1 MVQITSVPPVA
12 AASASA
18 GSDSAHYM
26 THDLRRDV
34 LVHCHDN
41 ADHKGLDETSTN
53 VRALVWFPRMRR
65 YINYHYDSCA
75 YCTAK
80 RKAAPPDSN
89 AVTAARRLKLVE
101 FDHKLLPP
109 EIVGAAGA
117 AAVLTIVDVVS
128 RVTVFVPVPDLT
140 AVTTARTLYSRWYS
154 LFGVPTVFRCDGH
167 PSFTSAVMKRF
178 HSILGVRH
186 VDFSAPDNATHHAVV
201 ERRNKVLEKFI
212 DVGVSKGDI
221 LNAAD
226 LELYCASA
234 AASCNLEHIYNGHTV
249 LEYLTGEVPR
259 THRDTVTPAALEA
272 AAGDMDDAF
281 LAKLRSVLNASNT
294 LLQHARDDRA
304 RENALARASAA
315 SPKHFTQFDLVP
327 GDQVSYGGEVYV
339 LLDTHETLP
348 GVPATAIL
356 RKAAHDDVQ
365 TITVKYADVRPLT
378 DPRASRSFHSV
389 SDPATSVNPGD
400 FVFFSRNGDTQVY
413 AGVVQYVTDDRSE
426 VSVHEYRQ
434 APKQHTRF
442 SPLYT
447 NALRNVKQVSLAP
460 KAHHTAVVHDVPS
473 GSVILSGSISD
484 SFHIDPALLDLLR
497 SKGVAD
503 Q

>member
-1 MVQITSVPPVA
+1 M
-12 AASASA
+12 
-18 GSDSAHYM
+18 
-26 THDLRRDV
+26 
-34 LVHCHDN
+34 
-41 ADHKGLDETSTN
+41 
-53 VRALVWFPRMRR
+53 
-65 YINYHYDSCA
+65 
-75 YCTAK
+75 
-80 RKAAPPDSN
+80 
-89 AVTAARRLKLVE
+89 
-101 FDHKLLPP
+101 FD
-109 EIVGAAGA
+109 ATGA

-140 AVTTARTLYSRWYS
+140 AVTTAHALYSRWYS
-154 LFGVPTVFRCDGH
+154 LFGVPTVFRCDSH

-201 ERRNKVLEKFI
+201 ERRNKVMEKFI

-272 AAGDMDDAF
+272 AASDMDDAF
-281 LAKLRSVLNASNT
+281 LAKLRGVLQASNT

-327 GDQVSYGGEVYV
+327 GDQVSYSGEVYV
-339 LLDTHETLP
+339 LLDTQETVP

-400 FVFFSRNGDTQVY
+400 FVFFSRNGEKQVY

-426 VSVHEYRQ
+426 VSVREYRQ

-447 NALRNVKQVSLAP
+447 NALRNVVQVSLAP

-473 GSVILSGSISD
+473 SDVILSGSISD